1 MPGFPIP
8 PLVFAAASIAMLILA
23 FLERPTESSIALATV
38 ALGVPLFMYFK
49 RTRRTV
55 RAANAGGDGISETAE
70 NHGTSEGR
78 D

>member
-49 RTRRTV
+49 RKQRSV
-55 RAANAGGDGISETAE
+55 RAHAEDGGEDT
-70 NHGTSEGR
+70 GT
-78 D
+78 